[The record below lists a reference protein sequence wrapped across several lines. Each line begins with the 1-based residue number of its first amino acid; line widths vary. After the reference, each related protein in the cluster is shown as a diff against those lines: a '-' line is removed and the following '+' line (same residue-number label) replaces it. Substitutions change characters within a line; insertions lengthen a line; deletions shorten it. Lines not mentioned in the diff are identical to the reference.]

1 MTHRILAVP
10 AAVAVLLLGGG
21 ALAAPAYATDVF
33 TPGSPNGIDSY
44 FPQDGNGGYRVTQ
57 YDLTLRLDP
66 ETTDVNGTMVISA
79 TATQNL
85 SRFNLDFSDLGTVT
99 ASVNGRD
106 AATEFSGEHEMTVIP
121 EKGIRAGSS
130 FRTTV
135 TYTFNEQQE
144 AQKRGLGALPGWV
157 RSTSGGYAKGGEP
170 DGAENWYPS
179 NNTPVNKAP
188 FTLTATVPSSWV
200 AVGGGREGKS
210 VESGGWTTKTW
221 NEPNPVAMYLV
232 PFAVDHFSVFRSTLP
247 SGTPVVSAF
256 APRRRL
262 RQRRGAVARDSDL
275 PGIQAWHV
283 PARGRR
289 RHLRRSHP

>member
-10 AAVAVLLLGGG
+10 TAVAVLLLGGG
-21 ALAAPAYATDVF
+21 TLAAPSYATDVF

-106 AATEFSGEHEMTVIP
+106 AATEFSGEHEMTVTP

-179 NNTPVNKAP
+179 NNT
-188 FTLTATVPSSWV
+188 
-200 AVGGGREGKS
+200 R
-210 VESGGWTTKTW
+210 
-221 NEPNPVAMYLV
+221 
-232 PFAVDHFSVFRSTLP
+232 
-247 SGTPVVSAF
+247 
-256 APRRRL
+256 
-262 RQRRGAVARDSDL
+262 
-275 PGIQAWHV
+275 
-283 PARGRR
+283 
-289 RHLRRSHP
+289 

>member
-121 EKGIRAGSS
+121 ERAS
-130 FRTTV
+130 
-135 TYTFNEQQE
+135 
-144 AQKRGLGALPGWV
+144 APGAPSAPRSPI
-157 RSTSGGYAKGGEP
+157 RSTSSRRHRSAVSVR
-170 DGAENWYPS
+170 YP
-179 NNTPVNKAP
+179 
-188 FTLTATVPSSWV
+188 
-200 AVGGGREGKS
+200 VGC
-210 VESGGWTTKTW
+210 
-221 NEPNPVAMYLV
+221 A
-232 PFAVDHFSVFRSTLP
+232 
-247 SGTPVVSAF
+247 
-256 APRRRL
+256 
-262 RQRRGAVARDSDL
+262 
-275 PGIQAWHV
+275 V
-283 PARGRR
+283 PAAATRR
-289 RHLRRSHP
+289 AESPMVPRTGIPPTTLR